1 MTLSDQLIRDAFS
14 NGWHTCVYQPKVE
27 PSFEKIQGVEA
38 LFRLD
43 IPGQGIYLP
52 SRFIERAF
60 ELGYE
65 EAIFFIVLEQ
75 SLKDV
80 KGIGANIGL
89 AINISHQVL
98 VNPENIERVRELL
111 WEFSFPASRL
121 TFELSES
128 EELDESVAPQ
138 IDAFQQMGIKISID
152 DFGSGYSNFNKVLS
166 LNIDEIKF
174 DRSIINNYEMRSAA
188 LIKNILQFCRDFG
201 ITSVAEGVEDSDTR
215 IYIRNL
221 GFDTYQ
227 GFHFSKPVRI
237 HELRQIAA

>member
-1 MTLSDQLIRDAFS
+1 M
-14 NGWHTCVYQPKVE
+14 
-27 PSFEKIQGVEA
+27 
-38 LFRLD
+38 
-43 IPGQGIYLP
+43 
-52 SRFIERAF
+52 
-60 ELGYE
+60 
-65 EAIFFIVLEQ
+65 
-75 SLKDV
+75 

-174 DRSIINNYEMRSAA
+174 DRSIINNNEMRSAA

-201 ITSVAEGVEDSDTR
+201 ITSVAGAWKILTLEFTFAIWGL
-215 IYIRNL
+215 IPIRAFIFQSQYESTN
-221 GFDTYQ
+221 
-227 GFHFSKPVRI
+227 
-237 HELRQIAA
+237 